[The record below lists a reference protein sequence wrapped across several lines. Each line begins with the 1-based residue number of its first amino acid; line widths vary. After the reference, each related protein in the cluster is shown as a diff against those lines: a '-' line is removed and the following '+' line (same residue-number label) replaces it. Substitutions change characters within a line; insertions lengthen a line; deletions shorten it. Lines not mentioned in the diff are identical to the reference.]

1 MFHLQFLVERWRLGF
16 KINYCLP
23 TMPLQG
29 HCEPQIQGIHM
40 KFILALLVAPII
52 ISLLVLQS
60 VTYFVAKL
68 ITAIDQKLTKTLDKV
83 L

>member
-1 MFHLQFLVERWRLGF
+1 MFHLQFLVERWRLGS

-40 KFILALLVAPII
+40 KYVIALLVAPII

-60 VTYFVAKL
+60 VTYFVSKVFPFIDRL
-68 ITAIDQKLTKTLDKV
+68 ITKTLDRV

>member
-1 MFHLQFLVERWRLGF
+1 
-16 KINYCLP
+16 
-23 TMPLQG
+23 
-29 HCEPQIQGIHM
+29 M
-40 KFILALLVAPII
+40 KYVIALLVAPII

-68 ITAIDQKLTKTLDKV
+68 FTYIDRLITKTLDRV